1 MSTNQSRPLKSLV
14 PDHQTRIEKARAQ
27 IAAELPELIARERL
41 MREAAEENTF
51 SGELRRAIHSG
62 PRDLLDLA
70 ETAGI
75 TPVQLSEFLTG
86 ERTLR
91 SDVLDRLVAAVGAH
105 MVPTSPTA

>member
-1 MSTNQSRPLKSLV
+1 MNKDQSRAVKSV
-14 PDHQTRIEKARAQ
+14 TAEHQARIAKAREQ
-27 IAAELPELIARERL
+27 IAAELPELVARDAR

-51 SGELRRAIHSG
+51 SGELRRAIHHG
-62 PRDLLDLA
+62 ERDLIDLA
-70 ETAGI
+70 QIVGV

-105 MVPTSPTA
+105 LVQAANK